1 MDEATELLAS
11 LTQYEVLLSAVL
23 HVVVI
28 ALVPVVLLLIFT
40 TSRVSTQLALYFA
53 DSWSL
58 KRLPRYKDPFGAW
71 KMMWNTINWTNFCE
85 KMRRKDGNF
94 HPMLNCGPSS
104 EGRHWVAISDPELVK
119 SVLMQPEPDEET
131 TGLYAKLRIASPTF
145 ADAYTAWIGESL
157 LSSQGSKWHI
167 HRKASTPLFFYTV
180 LQDQLPFIS
189 RSAYDLVRSIRT
201 QNATDVSGSPT
212 KRVSAHVMRCLLHLI
227 AGPEVVQEASSHIAK
242 HSVDWM
248 IEQQHNLVQHFRS
261 SLQKT
266 SFIGGRMWHFLGGR
280 VSSMLPWLGGEGNL
294 HDLQEQRYHLACYCQ
309 SLINRLRYEEE
320 EDAEDGHARS
330 SDLLSMLFY
339 MKLDE
344 DFAIHQQLLSKTN
357 SKSSATSAA
366 SLGTTSH
373 TPTPPLPS
381 RRSILKRSHSSLRRS
396 SASLVVTPPLSP
408 SESDSNFDRS
418 ESSSSLSERP
428 RAFVDNVIDITP
440 TLPAKF
446 SHHGGDHDHSTAQD
460 GDSKVPKLPVR
471 RAAVDSPDFSPILAP
486 APYQSDAQ
494 HAHISK
500 LKNWRIS
507 AKSTSSLNPKVR
519 ADSGISPP
527 KSART
532 TSSSSISASSSSISA
547 STTTTA
553 SSEAAGE
560 SSIESIV
567 RIARDEPRKLPSRG
581 TKPSRRSKSRSESSP
596 SASASAGAEAPP
608 SPPLSFLDDK
618 QDSPHSGKHTYDDSE
633 ASDDE
638 STDHTAADVLQAE
651 TKSTDQTLNKSV
663 EHSDASD
670 RDADDGEDDSASN
683 RTSGSY
689 SSGSLSGSERSDH
702 GWETSSDG
710 SANEEDDRAAS
721 GPNPALSTQ
730 NWATMPYKDD
740 GSSEED
746 EEDDANNVPGSQPH
760 RPGHLP
766 DETIID
772 HGLAFLSAGFQSTVS
787 TIEWCLYHLAQD
799 PQIVRKLQEEV
810 HLVLDGHIPSTVSQ
824 PSPRS
829 PRCEDYS
836 SVPKRMMGEIGRA
849 GSGLGLGDLL
859 ITPAQYN
866 KLGKVR
872 NFVKEV
878 LRFHP
883 TQPVVER
890 ITTDKVKLGGHTI
903 PEGTA
908 IGLMV
913 WNLHHSPNLWKDPER
928 FWPERFE
935 KENED
940 DKDSTKLRGGPS
952 HSHAYIPFAAGHHSC
967 IAQKYANYVL
977 VSTVALLVRAFDF
990 ELAGDAPVRESFYDG
1005 VLSPENLNIRFQ
1017 PRDLAPSSAPLM
1029 TTVQA
1034 LKRTI
1039 SRGSQLVIKTPK
1051 TEESSAPPK
1060 TSTASSS
1067 PTVSRRVKPI
1077 VHA

>member
-1 MDEATELLAS
+1 MDEVSELLAS
-11 LTQYEVLLSAVL
+11 LTQYEVVLSAIL
-23 HVVVI
+23 HTVVI
-28 ALVPVVLLLIFT
+28 ALVPVALLLIFT
-40 TSRVSTQLALYFA
+40 TARVSTQLALYFA

-119 SVLMQPEPDEET
+119 TVLMQPEPDEET

-201 QNATDVSGSPT
+201 QNAADLSGSPT

-227 AGPEVVQEASSHIAK
+227 AGPEVVQEASSHISK

-266 SFIGGRMWHFLGGR
+266 SFIGGRVWHLLGGR
-280 VSSMLPWLGGEGNL
+280 LSSMLPWLGGEGNL
-294 HDLQEQRYHLACYCQ
+294 HDLQAQRYQLACFCQ

-320 EDAEDGHARS
+320 ENVEDGHTRS

-357 SKSSATSAA
+357 SQTSASSAA

-381 RRSILKRSHSSLRRS
+381 RRSILKRSHSNLRRS
-396 SASLVVTPPLSP
+396 SASLVVTPPMSP
-408 SESDSNFDRS
+408 SEGDATLEHS

-440 TLPAKF
+440 TIPAKF
-446 SHHGGDHDHSTAQD
+446 SHHGGDQDHSTAQ
-460 GDSKVPKLPVR
+460 GGASKVPKLQAR
-471 RAAVDSPDFSPILAP
+471 KAAVDSPDFSPILAP
-486 APYQSDAQ
+486 APYQSDAPHSQ
-494 HAHISK
+494 FSK
-500 LKNWRIS
+500 LKNFRIS
-507 AKSTSSLNPKVR
+507 AKSTSSINTKPPR
-519 ADSGISPP
+519 RSSPGTGDSSP

-532 TSSSSISASSSSISA
+532 SSSMTASTA
-547 STTTTA
+547 TTTTT
-553 SSEAAGE
+553 E
-560 SSIESIV
+560 SSIESMA
-567 RIARDEPRKLPSRG
+567 RIARIEPKKELSFRDITRS
-581 TKPSRRSKSRSESSP
+581 RSKRTRSPRQSP
-596 SASASAGAEAPP
+596 SASVDVSDSDNAPP
-608 SPPLSFLDDK
+608 SPPLSFLDYK
-618 QDSPHSGKHTYDDSE
+618 QDSQAEKHTYADSD

-638 STDHTAADVLQAE
+638 TT
-651 TKSTDQTLNKSV
+651 
-663 EHSDASD
+663 HSDVNEGEKRNVKIVEKTSRTLKMSGGSDTEGDTNSD
-670 RDADDGEDDSASN
+670 R
-683 RTSGSY
+683 TSHSY
-689 SSGSLSGSERSDH
+689 SSGSSSDGEESDR

-710 SANEEDDRAAS
+710 SANEADDRAAS
-721 GPNPALSTQ
+721 GANPALTNQ
-730 NWATMPYKDD
+730 NWATMPYKDE
-740 GSSEED
+740 GSGEEED
-746 EEDDANNVPGSQPH
+746 EEDDPNNVPGSQPH
-760 RPGHLP
+760 RPGHLH

-787 TIEWCLYHLAQD
+787 TIEWCLYHLAKD
-799 PQIVRKLQEEV
+799 GAMVRKLQEEV

-836 SVPKRMMGEIGRA
+836 SVPRRMMSEIGRA

-866 KLGKVR
+866 RLNKIR

-908 IGLMV
+908 VGLMV
-913 WNLHHSPNLWKDPER
+913 WNLHHSPNLWQEPER

-935 KENED
+935 KENPED
-940 DKDSTKLRGGPS
+940 KESTKLRGGPS

-990 ELAGDAPVRESFYDG
+990 ELDGDVPVRETFYDG
-1005 VLSPENLNIRFQ
+1005 ILSPENLNIRFL

-1039 SRGSQLVIKTPK
+1039 SRGSQVLIKTK
-1051 TEESSAPPK
+1051 TEETSAPIK
-1060 TSTASSS
+1060 TSTATSS
-1067 PTVSRRVKPI
+1067 PTVSRRVKAP
-1077 VHA
+1077 VQT